1 VVSWAVG
8 VRSIFVGADADA
20 TDQRATR
27 NEERTTMKS
36 SRILTRAVCLTVI
49 LIGARGWVTSQA
61 RASDGPLTWS
71 GDVDAGADKTLRPI
85 VFVHGFAGS
94 GEQYE
99 RPAKLFESNGY
110 PPTWINVYDY
120 NSMGATGGAE
130 PLDKFID
137 AVRARTG
144 FDKIDLVGHSR
155 GTGVSKDYLSDP
167 KRAAKVAHYANI
179 AGRAAGNEGGVPTI
193 VIGSKGDKIAGPG
206 TARNGAQHAVLEKP
220 DHVGAATG
228 TESFEHVFSFFNGGK
243 APKTLDVRPREPI
256 AVGGFA
262 KYFGPNAPVA
272 GGTVEIFEVAADT
285 GRRMHP
291 QADAK
296 FTVGDDGRWGPFR
309 AQPGQHYELCLTAPG
324 AKRPVHYYREPFE
337 RTDLLVYLKTRDP
350 KAADTER
357 LEKGL
362 SLSDDSS
369 TMIVSQ
375 LNGAIVA
382 GRDSLKVNGI
392 ELATDKI
399 APESGTKVGF
409 YVFDANQNKKTDAAL
424 PDGAMWR
431 MPFITAADV
440 YVPTTK
446 PETITFELNGRV
458 LHAPN
463 WKGNSEG
470 TIFVTFN

>member
-1 VVSWAVG
+1 MTRPKG
-8 VRSIFVGADADA
+8 
-20 TDQRATR
+20 DQH
-27 NEERTTMKS
+27 EETTTMKS
-36 SRILTRAVCLTVI
+36 SRILTRAVCLTLI
-49 LIGARGWVTSQA
+49 LIATTV
-61 RASDGPLTWS
+61 RADDPALRWS
-71 GDVDAGADKTLRPI
+71 GDVDAGADKSLRPI

-167 KRAAKVAHYANI
+167 KRAAKISHYANI
-179 AGRAAGNEGGVPTI
+179 AGRTAGNEGGVPTI
-193 VIGSKGDKIAGPG
+193 VVGSKGDKIAGPG

-228 TESFEHVFSFFNGGK
+228 TESFEHVYTFFNGK
-243 APKTLDVRPREPI
+243 APKTLEIRPQEPI

-262 KYFGPNAPVA
+262 KYFGPNTPVT
-272 GGTVEIFEVAADT
+272 GGTVEVFEVAVDT
-285 GRRMHP
+285 GRRVHS
-291 QADAK
+291 QADAT
-296 FTVGDDGRWGPFR
+296 FTVRDDGGWGPFR

-324 AKRPVHYYREPFE
+324 AQRPIHFYREPFD
-337 RTDLLVYLKTRDP
+337 RTDLIVYLKTRDP
-350 KAADTER
+350 KAADTTR
-357 LEKGL
+357 LEKEL
-362 SLSDDSS
+362 KLNDDSS
-369 TMIVSQ
+369 TLIVSQ

-382 GRDSLKVNGI
+382 GRDSLKVDGTEI
-392 ELATDKI
+392 ATPEI
-399 APESGTKVGF
+399 APEKGTKVGF
-409 YVFDANQNKKTDAAL
+409 YLFDANGNKKTDATL
-424 PDGAMWR
+424 PDGALWR
-431 MPFITAADV
+431 APFITAADI
-440 YVPTTK
+440 YVPTAK
-446 PETITFELNGRV
+446 PETVTLDLNGHV
-458 LHAPN
+458 LHVPN
-463 WKGNSEG
+463 WKGAAEG

>member
-1 VVSWAVG
+1 
-8 VRSIFVGADADA
+8 
-20 TDQRATR
+20 
-27 NEERTTMKS
+27 MKS

-49 LIGARGWVTSQA
+49 LIATAVRADDQA
-61 RASDGPLTWS
+61 LRWS
-71 GDVDAGADKTLRPI
+71 GDVDAGADKSLRPI

-99 RPAKLFESNGY
+99 RPAKLFTSNGY

-193 VIGSKGDKIAGPG
+193 VVGSKGDKIAGPG
-206 TARNGAQHAVLEKP
+206 TAKNGAQHAVLEKP

-228 TESFEHVFSFFNGGK
+228 TESFERVFTFFNGK
-243 APKTLDVRPREPI
+243 SPRTLDVRPQEPI

-262 KYFGPNAPVA
+262 KYFGPNTAVT
-272 GGTVEIFEVAADT
+272 GGTVEVFEVAADT
-285 GRRMHP
+285 GRRVHS
-291 QADAK
+291 QANAT
-296 FTVGDDGRWGPFR
+296 FTVRDDGSWGPFR
-309 AQPGQHYELCLTAPG
+309 AQPGQHYEFCLTAPG
-324 AKRPVHYYREPFE
+324 SKRPIHFYREPFD

-350 KAADTER
+350 KSPQTTQ
-357 LEKGL
+357 LEK
-362 SLSDDSS
+362 SLDLNDESS
-369 TMIVSQ
+369 TLIVSQ

-382 GRDSLKVNGI
+382 GRDSLKINGTEI
-392 ELATDKI
+392 ATPDI
-399 APESGTKVGF
+399 APERGTKVGF
-409 YVFDANQNKKTDAAL
+409 YLFDANHNKKTDATL
-424 PDGAMWR
+424 PDGELWR
-431 MPFITAADV
+431 APFITAADV
-440 YVPTTK
+440 YVPTAK
-446 PETITFELNGRV
+446 PETVTLDLNGHV
-458 LHAPN
+458 LHVPN
-463 WKGNSEG
+463 WKGATEG
-470 TIFVTFN
+470 TVFVTFN

>member
-1 VVSWAVG
+1 VEEG
-8 VRSIFVGADADA
+8 EEMKRNLMKRGRSKPDGHFNLRQAI
-20 TDQRATR
+20 
-27 NEERTTMKS
+27 
-36 SRILTRAVCLTVI
+36 TRAVCLAAIAV
-49 LIGARGWVTSQA
+49 GP
-61 RASDGPLTWS
+61 RAMAADEALRWS
-71 GDVDAGADKTLRPI
+71 GDVNAGANKSLRPI

-120 NSMGATGGAE
+120 NSMGPSGGAE

-193 VIGSKGDKIAGPG
+193 VIVSKGDKIAGPG
-206 TARNGAQHAVLEKP
+206 TAREGAQHVVLEKP

-228 TESFEHVFSFFNGGK
+228 TESFEKVFSFFNGGK
-243 APKTLDVRPREPI
+243 APQTLDVRPQEPI
-256 AVGGFA
+256 AVGGFV
-262 KYFGPNAPVA
+262 KIFGPNTPLA
-272 GGTVEIFEVAADT
+272 GATVEVYEIAADT
-285 GRRMHP
+285 GRRKHQ
-291 QADAK
+291 QADAS
-296 FTVGDDGRWGPFR
+296 FTVDKDGRWGPFR
-309 AQPGQHYELCLTAPG
+309 AQPGQPYEFCLASGG
-324 AKRPVHYYREPFE
+324 ARAIHFYREPYE

-350 KAADTER
+350 KDAATVR
-357 LEKGL
+357 LEKAFNL
-362 SLSDDSS
+362 TDDSS
-369 TMIVSQ
+369 MMVVSQ
-375 LNGAIVA
+375 LNGAIIA
-382 GRDSLKVNGI
+382 GRDSLKVNGTEI
-392 ELATDKI
+392 ATDKI
-399 APESGTKVGF
+399 APERGTKVGF
-409 YVFDANQNKKTDAAL
+409 YLFDANQNKKTDAML
-424 PDGAMWR
+424 PEGGMWS

-446 PETITFELNGRV
+446 PETITFDLNGHV
-458 LHAPN
+458 LHVPN
-463 WKGNSEG
+463 WKAASEG

>member
-1 VVSWAVG
+1 VEEG
-8 VRSIFVGADADA
+8 EEMKRNLMKRGRSKPDGQFNLRQAI
-20 TDQRATR
+20 
-27 NEERTTMKS
+27 
-36 SRILTRAVCLTVI
+36 TRAVCLAAMAVST
-49 LIGARGWVTSQA
+49 
-61 RASDGPLTWS
+61 RAMAADEALRWS
-71 GDVDAGADKTLRPI
+71 GDVDAGANKLFRPI

-120 NSMGATGGAE
+120 NSMGPSGGAE

-179 AGRAAGNEGGVPTI
+179 AGRAAGNEGGVPTL

-206 TARNGAQHAVLEKP
+206 TAREGAQHVVLEKP

-228 TESFEHVFSFFNGGK
+228 TESFEKVFSFFNGGK
-243 APKTLDVRPREPI
+243 APQTLDVRPQEPI
-256 AVGGFA
+256 AVGGFV
-262 KYFGPNAPVA
+262 KIFGPNTPLTGAIMEVY
-272 GGTVEIFEVAADT
+272 EIAADT
-285 GRRMHP
+285 GRRQHE
-291 QADAK
+291 QADAR
-296 FTVGDDGRWGPFR
+296 FTVEKDGRWGPFR
-309 AQPGQHYELCLTAPG
+309 AQPGQHYEFCLVASGGT
-324 AKRPVHYYREPFE
+324 RPIHFYREPFE

-350 KAADTER
+350 KDAATVR
-357 LEKGL
+357 LEKAFNL
-362 SLSDDSS
+362 TDDSS
-369 TMIVSQ
+369 MMVVSQ

-382 GRDSLKVNGI
+382 GRDSLKVNGTEI
-392 ELATDKI
+392 ATDKI
-399 APESGTKVGF
+399 APERGTKVGF
-409 YVFDANQNKKTDAAL
+409 YLFDANQNKKTDATL
-424 PDGAMWR
+424 PEGGMWS

-440 YVPTTK
+440 YVPTAK
-446 PETITFELNGRV
+446 PETITFDLNGHV
-458 LHAPN
+458 LHVPN
-463 WKGNSEG
+463 WKAASEG